1 MIRFATI
8 LRIKAWGKQLQCKA
22 KKSMFLVMIEFG
34 RNGAGEVDTH
44 SKFIMETL
52 MMTACMWDVNE
63 NNLAG
68 ASGFSVG

>member
-1 MIRFATI
+1 
-8 LRIKAWGKQLQCKA
+8 
-22 KKSMFLVMIEFG
+22 MFLVMIEFG